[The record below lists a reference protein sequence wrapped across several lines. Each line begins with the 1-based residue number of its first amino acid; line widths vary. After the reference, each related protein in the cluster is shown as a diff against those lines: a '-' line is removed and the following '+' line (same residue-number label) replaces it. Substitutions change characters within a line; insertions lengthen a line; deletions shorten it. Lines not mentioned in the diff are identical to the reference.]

1 MLFREKREI
10 LTYCSRS
17 DKIYSQ
23 NEVLLIPFFEKVKI
37 YVNGMQ
43 KLSIHKI
50 INKIEEEDT
59 FDAISF
65 DDSFTI
71 KIESY
76 VPYICAAIHDGHHFR
91 ASLLDNCLR
100 TEYERWFEED
110 PATKEMIQSF
120 PIVIAGCDSR
130 FEYDLNR
137 SPKKAIFTVAWG
149 KQLWKHPL
157 SEKERELSL
166 QKHHNFY
173 KVIDALL
180 EKIESKFGVSVIYDV
195 HSFNWKRWRREV
207 PTFNIGAEN
216 VDINRF
222 GEDVESWRQRLSEI
236 ELPNEIESTS
246 LINDTFKGNG
256 YFLKHI
262 TSNFKNTLVLATEIK
277 KIYCNE
283 MTQELFPEIVH
294 VIEEQL
300 KVKLLQHE
308 TKFYAKHQKG

>member
-1 MLFREKREI
+1 MLR
-10 LTYCSRS
+10 
-17 DKIYSQ
+17 
-23 NEVLLIPFFEKVKI
+23 
-37 YVNGMQ
+37 
-43 KLSIHKI
+43 LSINEIIKKI
-50 INKIEEEDT
+50 KSEET
-59 FDAISF
+59 FDAIAI
-65 DDSFTI
+65 DGSFTL
-71 KIESY
+71 KIENY

-91 ASLLDNCLR
+91 TSLLDNCLH

-110 PATKEMIQSF
+110 PATKDMIQSF

-137 SPKKAIFTVAWG
+137 SPEMAIYKDAWG

-157 SEKERELSL
+157 SESEREIGM

-173 KVIDALL
+173 KVMDVLL
-180 EKIESKFGVSVIYDV
+180 EKIESKFGVLVIYDM

-207 PTFNIGAEN
+207 STFNIGAEN

-222 GEDVESWRQRLSEI
+222 GEDVEAWRQRLSEI

-256 YFLKHI
+256 YFLKHV

-283 MTQELFPEIVH
+283 TTQELFPEVVR

-308 TKFYAKHQKG
+308 TNFYTKHQND